1 MVAAAPLTRGA
12 GGSIIVP
19 GDMMRRIEETVLI
32 AAPRPV
38 AWKAFT
44 DLTCWADWNSVL
56 TRVES
61 GADADLVAGSGF
73 SCSLRPF
80 VVPIPFAVRVEL
92 VEPPSRL
99 LWVGAR
105 WGVRGRHWF
114 TFSEQ
119 GGGTRCESSEDLT
132 GPTVTLAGPFF
143 PLWRFRELTRR
154 FLADL
159 KAEAEKRA
167 AV

>member
-1 MVAAAPLTRGA
+1 MNV
-12 GGSIIVP
+12 
-19 GDMMRRIEETVLI
+19 RRIEEFVMI
-32 AAPRPV
+32 EAPRTV
-38 AWKAFT
+38 AWAAFT

-56 TRVES
+56 TRVEP
-61 GADADLVAGSGF
+61 GAQPALAAGSGF
-73 SCSLRPF
+73 SCALRPF

-114 TFSEQ
+114 SFSEQ
-119 GGGTRCESSEDLT
+119 GGATRCESLEDLS

-143 PLWRFRELTRR
+143 PLWRFRALTRT
-154 FLADL
+154 FLQDL
-159 KAEAEKRA
+159 KAEAERRA
-167 AV
+167 AAA

>member
-1 MVAAAPLTRGA
+1 MTQ
-12 GGSIIVP
+12 
-19 GDMMRRIEETVLI
+19 RIEETVLI
-32 AAPRPV
+32 AAPRTV
-38 AWKAFT
+38 AWGAFT

-56 TRVES
+56 TRVEP
-61 GADADLVAGSGF
+61 GADACLVSGSGF
-73 SCSLRPF
+73 SCRLKPF
-80 VVPIPFAVRVEL
+80 AVPIPFAVRVEL
-92 VEPPSRL
+92 VEPPARL

-114 TFSEQ
+114 IFTEQ
-119 GGGTRCESSEDLT
+119 EGGTRCESREELS

-143 PLWRFRELTRR
+143 PLWRFRKLTRR

-159 KAEAEKRA
+159 KEEAEKRA

>member
-1 MVAAAPLTRGA
+1 MK
-12 GGSIIVP
+12 
-19 GDMMRRIEETVLI
+19 RIEESVLI
-32 AAPRPV
+32 EAPRPV
-38 AWKAFT
+38 VWGAFA

-56 TRVES
+56 TRVEPGPAVS
-61 GADADLVAGSGF
+61 LVAGSGF
-73 SCSLRPF
+73 SCCLKPF
-80 VVPIPFAVRVEL
+80 VVPIPFAVRVEF

-114 TFSEQ
+114 TFTEQ
-119 GGGTRCESSEDLT
+119 AGGTRCESLEALS

-154 FLADL
+154 FLAEL
-159 KAEAEKRA
+159 KAEAERRTA
-167 AV
+167 AFR